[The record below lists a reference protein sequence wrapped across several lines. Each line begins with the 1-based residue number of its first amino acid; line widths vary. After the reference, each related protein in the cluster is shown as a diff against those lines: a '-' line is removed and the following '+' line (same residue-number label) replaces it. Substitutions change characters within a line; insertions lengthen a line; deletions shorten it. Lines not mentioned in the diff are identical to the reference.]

1 MSDGID
7 GKAPTE
13 PNGEMLRLRAMLGAE
28 GIGWVDHSDRW
39 LCRTQSDRFGYDA
52 NVWWS
57 VISGPSISG
66 RLEVWTDVMCVRK
79 EDPVN
84 VWSAERAMELIRE
97 RMSE

>member
-1 MSDGID
+1 MSDG
-7 GKAPTE
+7 KCAPVA
-13 PNGEMLRLRAMLGAE
+13 PNAEMARLRETLDAE

-39 LCRTQSDRFGYDA
+39 LCRTQSDRVGYDDG
-52 NVWWS
+52 VWWS

-66 RLEVWTDVMCVRK
+66 RLEIWTDVMRVRK

-84 VWSAERAMELIRE
+84 LWTAEDVMDLIRE